1 MTQTTAAAK
10 AVERTREVGVL
21 AVLRAPDAD
30 TAASAI
36 DALVRGGIAG
46 IEVTFS
52 TPGAPEVIAAA
63 LSRHGDGVHV
73 GAGTVLTPE
82 QARAAVEAGASYLVS
97 PGTVPD
103 LTRAMQAT
111 GAAVM
116 GGALTPSEVMV
127 AAGLGIDVVKVFPA
141 SLGGPGYLSALRA
154 PFPHIPFMPTGG
166 VNPDNVA
173 AWYAAGAVAVGAG
186 GDLVPG
192 SALKSGDWAEI
203 ERRARLFAA
212 ALADVRNA

>member
-1 MTQTTAAAK
+1 MTETIAAT

-21 AVLRAPDAD
+21 AVLRAPD
-30 TAASAI
+30 TAAAAAAI
-36 DALVRGGIAG
+36 DALVRGGVTG

-63 LSRHGDGVHV
+63 LARHGEAIHV

-82 QARAAVEAGASYLVS
+82 QAREAVDAGAAYLVS
-97 PGTVPD
+97 PGTMPE
-103 LTRAMQAT
+103 LITAMQAT
-111 GAAVM
+111 GVAVM

-127 AAGLGIDVVKVFPA
+127 AAGLNIDVIKVFPA

-154 PFPHIPFMPTGG
+154 PFPQLPFMPTGG
-166 VNPDNVA
+166 VNPENLA
-173 AWYAAGAVAVGAG
+173 AWFTAGAVAVGAG

-192 SALKSGDWAEI
+192 AALASGDWAEI
-203 ERRARLFAA
+203 ERRAQLFAG
-212 ALADVRNA
+212 ALAQIRPA

>member
-1 MTQTTAAAK
+1 MTQSTTAAQ

-30 TAASAI
+30 AAAAAI
-36 DALVRGGIAG
+36 DALVRGGVTG

-63 LSRHGDGVHV
+63 LARHGDAIHV
-73 GAGTVLTPE
+73 GAGTVLTPS
-82 QARAAVEAGASYLVS
+82 QAREAVDAGAAYLVS
-97 PGTVPD
+97 PGTVTA
-103 LTRAMQAT
+103 LITAMQET

-127 AAGLGIDVVKVFPA
+127 AADLGIDVIKVFPA

-154 PFPHIPFMPTGG
+154 PFPHLPFMPTGG

-192 SALKSGDWAEI
+192 SALKSGNWDEI
-203 ERRARLFAA
+203 ERRAKLFAA
-212 ALADVRNA
+212 AHSAVRKA